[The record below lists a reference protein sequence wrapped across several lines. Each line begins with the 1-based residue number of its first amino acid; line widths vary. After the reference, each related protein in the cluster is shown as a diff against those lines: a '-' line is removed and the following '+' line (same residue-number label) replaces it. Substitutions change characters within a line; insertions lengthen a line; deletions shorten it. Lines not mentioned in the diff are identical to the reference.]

1 MYFIRQE
8 QLLLVLLLDFQ
19 KVSQGERQRENV
31 ITHSLCILAIGGPR
45 NWDYRYA
52 WIRDSSFTIYAFLR
66 LGFTKEAGQFM
77 KYIEDRCSGL
87 VYKITE

>member
-1 MYFIRQE
+1 MVASPTFGLPEGKERKKKTRLII
-8 QLLLVLLLDFQ
+8 Q
-19 KVSQGERQRENV
+19 KKKKK
-31 ITHSLCILAIGGPR
+31 AIGGPR

-77 KYIEDRCSGL
+77 KYIEERCNDL
-87 VYKITE
+87 VLNKFIQLTY